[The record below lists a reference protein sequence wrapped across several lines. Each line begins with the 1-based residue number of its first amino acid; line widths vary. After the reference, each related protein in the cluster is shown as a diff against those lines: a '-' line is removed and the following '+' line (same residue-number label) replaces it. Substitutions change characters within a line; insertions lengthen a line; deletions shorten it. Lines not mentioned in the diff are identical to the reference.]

1 MNKHMTTIVIDDE
14 IKSIN
19 AMVLLLEE
27 NCPFV
32 DIVAKCSDVGTALEK
47 INLFQPDL
55 LFLDIN
61 MPGKNGFELLQ
72 QITAAVPEVIFITAY
87 DNYML
92 QALKI
97 SAVDYLLKP
106 VDETALAD
114 AVDRAF
120 ERISSKKKIEGMEV
134 LINNLRPQVPHN
146 EIKICIPSQY
156 GFEVILLQDIIYCE
170 ADNKYMKIYLPNEKQ
185 VVTSKTINEFEG
197 LLADNYFMRVHR
209 SHLVNLRQVKEY
221 RRGEEGILTMSNGHK
236 LKIAKRKK
244 ELFLAEMR
252 VLSKF

>member
-1 MNKHMTTIVIDDE
+1 
-14 IKSIN
+14 
-19 AMVLLLEE
+19 
-27 NCPFV
+27 
-32 DIVAKCSDVGTALEK
+32 
-47 INLFQPDL
+47 
-55 LFLDIN
+55 
-61 MPGKNGFELLQ
+61 
-72 QITAAVPEVIFITAY
+72 
-87 DNYML
+87 ML